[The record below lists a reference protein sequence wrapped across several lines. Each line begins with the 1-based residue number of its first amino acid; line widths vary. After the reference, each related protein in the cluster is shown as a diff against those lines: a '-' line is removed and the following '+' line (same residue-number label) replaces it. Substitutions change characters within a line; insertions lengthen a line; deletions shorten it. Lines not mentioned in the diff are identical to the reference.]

1 MGQQHGLVM
10 MMETVMM
17 VMMMVAAMM
26 RMEMMRMVMMNL
38 ARMRR
43 TPHPSLTLKAI
54 PRLLH
59 PLVLP

>member
-17 VMMMVAAMM
+17 MMMMVAAMM
-26 RMEMMRMVMMNL
+26 VAVMMDL

-59 PLVLP
+59 PLDLP